1 MRPGAR
7 NRTILLIAGITAFM
21 TMGLTAGV
29 IAGSHLSVR
38 ALTPPARERSQ
49 AALAA
54 DFVRLE
60 SKLNASVGIVL
71 SAIGS
76 KQAQIILGKWRSGP
90 AWSTIK
96 VPLVIA
102 GAREKNPPAITAT
115 MDAAITRSDNAAA
128 EAVWAGLGEPVTAAH
143 KVEAVLRS
151 TGDPTI
157 VQSQKVRPEFTAF
170 GQTDWPLTDQ
180 VAFTS
185 AAYCDGTNTPVFDLM
200 GRIEPDQRWGI
211 GTVAGSQFKGGWGPS
226 PTGSYLVRQIGV
238 VPAPQGMVAVALA
251 VQPASGNFDDGTAD
265 LTEMAKW
272 LSAHL
277 GALPAGQCT
286 R

>member
-7 NRTILLIAGITAFM
+7 SRTILLIAGITALM
-21 TMGLTAGV
+21 TIVLTAGV

-38 ALTPPARERSQ
+38 ASTPPAGGRSQ

-60 SKLNASVGIVL
+60 SKLDASVGIVI

-76 KQAQIILGKWRSGP
+76 KQAPITLGKWRSGP

-102 GAREKNPPAITAT
+102 GTREKNPSVITAA
-115 MDAAITRSDNAAA
+115 MDAAITRSDNVAA
-128 EAVWAGLGEPVTAAH
+128 ESIWAGLGDPVTAAH

-151 TGDPTI
+151 AGDPTI

-185 AAYCDGTNTPVFDLM
+185 AAYCDGTNAPVFDLM

-211 GTVAGSQFKGGWGPS
+211 GTVAGSLFKGGWGPS

-238 VPAPQGMVAVALA
+238 VPAPQGMVAIALA

-265 LTEMAKW
+265 LTEMARW

>member
-1 MRPGAR
+1 MRPSAR
-7 NRTILLIAGITAFM
+7 SRNILLIAGITAFM

-29 IAGSHLSVR
+29 IVGSHLSVR
-38 ALTPPARERSQ
+38 GRPAT
-49 AALAA
+49 LAA
-54 DFVRLE
+54 DFARLQ
-60 SKLNASVGIVL
+60 SRLHASVGMVV
-71 SAIGS
+71 SAVGT
-76 KQAQIILGKWRSGP
+76 KQAPITLGEWRSGP

-102 GAREKNPPAITAT
+102 GLREKNPSVITAA

-128 EAVWAGLGEPVTAAH
+128 ESIWAGLGDPVTAAH

-180 VAFTS
+180 VSFTS
-185 AAYCDGTNTPVFDLM
+185 AAYCDRANAPVFALM

-211 GTVAGSQFKGGWGPS
+211 GTVAGSLFKGGWGPS
-226 PTGSYLVRQIGV
+226 PAGSYLVRQIGV
-238 VPAPQGMVAVALA
+238 LAAPQGMVAVALA
-251 VQPASGNFDDGTAD
+251 AQPASGSFDDGTAD
-265 LTEMAKW
+265 LTEMARW
-272 LSAHL
+272 LSAHV
-277 GALPAGQCT
+277 GDLPAGQCS

>member
-1 MRPGAR
+1 
-7 NRTILLIAGITAFM
+7 
-21 TMGLTAGV
+21 
-29 IAGSHLSVR
+29 
-38 ALTPPARERSQ
+38 
-49 AALAA
+49 
-54 DFVRLE
+54 
-60 SKLNASVGIVL
+60 
-71 SAIGS
+71 
-76 KQAQIILGKWRSGP
+76 
-90 AWSTIK
+90 
-96 VPLVIA
+96 LVIA
-102 GAREKNPPAITAT
+102 GTREKNPSVITAA

-128 EAVWAGLGEPVTAAH
+128 ESVWAGLGEPVTAAH

-185 AAYCDGTNTPVFDLM
+185 AAYCDGRNAPVFDLM
-200 GRIEPDQRWGI
+200 GHIEADQRWGI
-211 GTVAGSQFKGGWGPS
+211 GTVAGARFKGGWGPS

-238 VPAPQGMVAVALA
+238 VPAPHGMVAVALA
-251 VQPASGNFDDGTAD
+251 AEPASGNFDDGTAD

-272 LSAHL
+272 LTAHL
-277 GALPAGQCT
+277 GALPAGQCA

>member
-1 MRPGAR
+1 MRPGSR
-7 NRTILLIAGITAFM
+7 SRTILLIAGITAFM
-21 TMGLTAGV
+21 TMGLTAGAV
-29 IAGSHLSVR
+29 VGSHLSLR
-38 ALTPPARERSQ
+38 ATTPPAAGRGP
-49 AALAA
+49 AALTA

-60 SKLNASVGIVL
+60 SALHASVGIVI
-71 SAIGS
+71 SPIGG
-76 KQAQIILGKWRSGP
+76 KQAPITLGKWRSGP

-102 GAREKNPPAITAT
+102 GTWEKNPPVLTAA

-128 EAVWAGLGEPVTAAH
+128 ESIWAGLGDPVTAAH

-185 AAYCDGTNTPVFDLM
+185 AAYCDGRNAPVFDLM
-200 GRIEPDQRWGI
+200 RHIESDQRWGI
-211 GTVAGSQFKGGWGPS
+211 GTVAGAQFKGGWGPS

-238 VPAPQGMVAVALA
+238 VPVRQGMVAVALA
-251 VQPASGNFDDGTAD
+251 AQPASGDFDDGTAD
-265 LTEMAKW
+265 LTEMTKW

-277 GALPAGQCT
+277 GALPAGQCP